1 MENIDIQN
9 SIKEMREFLEKFV
22 LFHLGRDAN
31 LDIKALLPEEKLECS
46 ISHIRIEDIHFEL
59 ESDQITSLAQDIPAF
74 EDFLL
79 ELLTRNRK
87 GLEIND

>member
-1 MENIDIQN
+1 MENIDLQK
-9 SIKEMREFLEKFV
+9 SINDMSGFLEKFV

-31 LDIKALLPEEKLECS
+31 VDIKVLPEEKLECS

-59 ESDQITSLAQDIPAF
+59 DPGQINSLAQDIPAF

-87 GLEIND
+87 GLSIDD